1 MRIIFFT
8 ILFLTP
14 LYFLNRE
21 EVSSGEVDSLKI
33 KVSAPDRAER
43 ILTVEKPVVVD
54 PEEPVQETTQL
65 LPQSEMIQSVNS
77 ANEVPDD
84 TETDESEEVQI
95 SDLEEAWSG
104 ELKQMLNRLEPL
116 EGDAIHKAYQ
126 EEQESYQ
133 VTLESLMS
141 EKQLKSSKEAG
152 QEMEQLINQLEVK
165 HQEKLKSILGA
176 HYEAVRDHYDD
187 YLETSSSSQD

>member
-14 LYFLNRE
+14 LYLLNRG
-21 EVSSGEVDSLKI
+21 EVPTAEVDSLKI

-43 ILTVEKPVVVD
+43 ILTVEKPVAVD
-54 PEEPVQETTQL
+54 PEEPAQVP
-65 LPQSEMIQSVNS
+65 PQSEMIQSANS
-77 ANEVPDD
+77 ESESEAD

-104 ELKQMLNRLEPL
+104 ELKQMLNRLEPV

-126 EEQESYQ
+126 MEQESYQ

-141 EKQLKSSKEAG
+141 EKQLKTSKEAG

>member
-21 EVSSGEVDSLKI
+21 EVPSGEVDSLKI

-43 ILTVEKPVVVD
+43 ILTVEKPVAGD
-54 PEEPVQETTQL
+54 PEEPAQVP
-65 LPQSEMIQSVNS
+65 PQSEMIQSLNPDT
-77 ANEVPDD
+77 EVPVD

-141 EKQLKSSKEAG
+141 DKQLKSSKEAG